1 MKNRQDNEQQTDI
14 FTIFAKAIVTDG
26 QSDNDI
32 KARNMDKYEFKKT
45 MTKWD
50 VFGLMMRYLSV
61 SAVTVALVALCI
73 GLSWWPE
80 MEWII
85 IAVIVVA
92 GALLPI
98 TLLFLCYYIY
108 SLFKSAR
115 PKSRHDRILLCLH
128 AVDVVLIVTAVF
140 LYYNT
145 KQHCDAFVME
155 DCYLENRDEMR
166 RIIKEV
172 KTWVPDNVPVEIVYE
187 NDGSLDAFASSYNTI
202 NFNNYDHQHGRLAD
216 EELIKIGADTF
227 LRVGTCGGMNMG
239 VLPGDVVIVN
249 GAIKGGGTMDNY
261 IPKEFPCV
269 PNADVLEAM
278 IEGGR
283 KIKTKSHVGVVQCKD
298 AFYAQHAPESMA
310 VDKELLYKWDS
321 YIKAGCLASE
331 MESATL
337 FAVGASKNVRTG
349 AAMLVLHN
357 QERVK
362 NNINDPKDYTG
373 EEAIDLIIESI
384 KVLIEKDNKR

>member
-128 AVDVVLIVTAVF
+128 AVET
-140 LYYNT
+140 
-145 KQHCDAFVME
+145 
-155 DCYLENRDEMR
+155 
-166 RIIKEV
+166 
-172 KTWVPDNVPVEIVYE
+172 
-187 NDGSLDAFASSYNTI
+187 
-202 NFNNYDHQHGRLAD
+202 
-216 EELIKIGADTF
+216 
-227 LRVGTCGGMNMG
+227 
-239 VLPGDVVIVN
+239 
-249 GAIKGGGTMDNY
+249 
-261 IPKEFPCV
+261 
-269 PNADVLEAM
+269 
-278 IEGGR
+278 
-283 KIKTKSHVGVVQCKD
+283 
-298 AFYAQHAPESMA
+298 
-310 VDKELLYKWDS
+310 
-321 YIKAGCLASE
+321 
-331 MESATL
+331 TL
-337 FAVGASKNVRTG
+337 
-349 AAMLVLHN
+349 
-357 QERVK
+357 
-362 NNINDPKDYTG
+362 
-373 EEAIDLIIESI
+373 
-384 KVLIEKDNKR
+384 

>member
-128 AVDVVLIVTAVF
+128 AVDVVLIATAIF
-140 LYYNT
+140 LFYNT

-216 EELIKIGADTF
+216 EELIKIGLSGKKLDLLFKWLKGVGCHGILLNSATVPPSTTLYFRRDTTGLFSFMLYDKPLTEKEKADIDAHP
-227 LRVGTCGGMNMG
+227 NMMA
-239 VLPGDVVIVN
+239 LGDVAFLYDPSN
-249 GAIKGGGTMDNY
+249 KRDKTF
-261 IPKEFPCV
+261 PKKAEF
-269 PNADVLEAM
+269 M
-278 IEGGR
+278 
-283 KIKTKSHVGVVQCKD
+283 
-298 AFYAQHAPESMA
+298 
-310 VDKELLYKWDS
+310 
-321 YIKAGCLASE
+321 KARG
-331 MESATL
+331 
-337 FAVGASKNVRTG
+337 KK
-349 AAMLVLHN
+349 
-357 QERVK
+357 VK
-362 NNINDPKDYTG
+362 NWK
-373 EEAIDLIIESI
+373 
-384 KVLIEKDNKR
+384 

>member
-155 DCYLENRDEMR
+155 DCYLKNRQEMRSIIDEAKAWVPDSVVTGIVFEKDGSLHVFASSCTTINYDNRDE
-166 RIIKEV
+166 K
-172 KTWVPDNVPVEIVYE
+172 D
-187 NDGSLDAFASSYNTI
+187 
-202 NFNNYDHQHGRLAD
+202 GRLAD
-216 EELIKIGADTF
+216 EELAKIGLSSKRLDLLF
-227 LRVGTCGGMNMG
+227 KRLKSVDCHGILINSGTVPPSTTLYFRKNKNGLFSFIFYDKPLTEKEKAELDK
-239 VLPGDVVIVN
+239 LPTMITLEDVVFRYEPQ
-249 GAIKGGGTMDNY
+249 KGRNNTF
-261 IPKEFPCV
+261 PKKAEFMK
-269 PNADVLEAM
+269 AK
-278 IEGGR
+278 GR
-283 KIKTKSHVGVVQCKD
+283 YV
-298 AFYAQHAPESMA
+298 
-310 VDKELLYKWDS
+310 
-321 YIKAGCLASE
+321 
-331 MESATL
+331 
-337 FAVGASKNVRTG
+337 
-349 AAMLVLHN
+349 
-357 QERVK
+357 
-362 NNINDPKDYTG
+362 
-373 EEAIDLIIESI
+373 
-384 KVLIEKDNKR
+384 EKGK